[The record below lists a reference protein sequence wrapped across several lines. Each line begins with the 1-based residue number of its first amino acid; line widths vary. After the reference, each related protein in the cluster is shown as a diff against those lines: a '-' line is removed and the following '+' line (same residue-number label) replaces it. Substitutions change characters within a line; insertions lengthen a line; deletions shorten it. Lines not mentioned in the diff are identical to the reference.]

1 MVKKIS
7 NIKIMNKINGGY
19 PPLVECKK
27 KEESI
32 NEDTGKKLKKRF
44 FAPKQD
50 INIRTILQQKKQND
64 IFIPMTDNTEEDLN
78 IVTDL

>member
-19 PPLVECKK
+19 PPLVKCIKI
-27 KEESI
+27 EETIDKNNSK
-32 NEDTGKKLKKRF
+32 NLKKRF
-44 FAPKQD
+44 FSPKQD
-50 INIRTILQQKKQND
+50 INIRTILQQKQKND
-64 IFIPMTDNTEEDLN
+64 IFIPTNDNTEEELN